1 MSKLAFGLAA
11 ALATSLVFNA
21 AGALADGSTIRIE
34 PRAYHGAVVTLEAGV
49 RVFRPLPPTS
59 HVIINPDGTPL
70 NIGISE
76 KRVYQHSN
84 SYNVHDHR
92 YSGGGHVYGVVRGT
106 PSGGCI
112 PAVGSSC

>member
-1 MSKLAFGLAA
+1 MCKLVFGLGAVLAA
-11 ALATSLVFNA
+11 ALAFQSA
-21 AGALADGSTIRIE
+21 PASADGSTIRIE
-34 PRAYHGAVVTLEAGV
+34 PRPYHGAIVTIEEGV

-59 HVIINPDGTPL
+59 HVIINPNGTPL

-76 KRVYQHSN
+76 KRVYQNSN

-92 YSGGGHVYGVVRGT
+92 YSGSRHVYGVVRGT